1 MFDKLFE
8 AKQKAEEIKQRLET
22 ISVTGEVE
30 NGAVIVTCN
39 GNRRVLDVKINPSI
53 FNVRDREEVEELI
66 TVATNRALEQ
76 ADQIMTAEMQAI
88 MPNIPGLGSL
98 GF

>member
-8 AKQKAEEIKQRLET
+8 AKQKAEEIKKRLET
-22 ISVTGEVE
+22 ISVTGEIE
-30 NGAVIVTCN
+30 NGAVRVTCN
-39 GNRRVLDVKINPSI
+39 GNRKVLDIKINPSI

-76 ADQIMTAEMQAI
+76 ADQLMATEMKAI
-88 MPNIPGLGSL
+88 MPDIPGLGNL

>member
-8 AKQKAEEIKQRLET
+8 AKQKAEEIKKRLET

-30 NGAVIVTCN
+30 NGAVVVTCN
-39 GNRRVLDVKINPSI
+39 GNRKVLDVKINSSV

-66 TVATNRALEQ
+66 TVAINRALEQ
-76 ADQIMTAEMQAI
+76 ADKIMAAEMQAI
-88 MPNIPGLGSL
+88 MPNIPGLGAL